1 MRGTNIEKKAE
12 IQETNRQTW
21 KSRERAIGAVR
32 TGIIVALTA
41 LSLSSAP
48 VFATEGGG
56 DTIGGGAEGMYVG
69 TSPPPGWLYVGYALH
84 YSADRFKDGSGK
96 SVVTGLGL
104 RANALANFFLYMTK
118 DHLLGAKHSYSFA
131 IPIVDLHLNG
141 VPSKSGIGDTTL
153 GTQLFWDSGDW
164 HTAAVL
170 NVVVP
175 TGEYDKNRAL
185 NTGFNYWT
193 VRPNFLFSY
202 VPASGFEASMK
213 FTYSFNSKNKATDY
227 ESGRLFHFD
236 YAASFPVSPAAR
248 LGVEGY
254 YMKQMTDDMQNGQKV
269 GPDGFRGQVFAIGP
283 AFSYQFK
290 SFSVEAK
297 WLRESQVKNRT
308 QGNVLWAKIVHKF

>member
-1 MRGTNIEKKAE
+1 MRNARAERKAE
-12 IQETNRQTW
+12 IQETSRQLW
-21 KSRERAIGAVR
+21 KSRQGTKNAIRKGA
-32 TGIIVALTA
+32 ILAMTA
-41 LSLSSAP
+41 LWLSSGS

-69 TSPPPGWLYVGYALH
+69 TSPPPGLLYVGYALH
-84 YSADRFKDGSGK
+84 YSADRFNNGSGK
-96 SVVTGLGL
+96 SVIPGFKLT
-104 RANALANFFLYMTK
+104 ANALANFFLYMTEER
-118 DHLLGAKHSYSFA
+118 LLGAKHSYSIA
-131 IPIVDLHLNG
+131 IPIVDLHLQG

-153 GTQLFWDSGDW
+153 GTQLFWDAGNW

-170 NVVVP
+170 NVIAP
-175 TGEYDKNRAL
+175 TGKYDKNRVL

-202 VPASGFEASMK
+202 VPTSGLEASMK
-213 FTYSFNSKNKATDY
+213 FTYSFNGKNRDTDY

-283 AFSYQFK
+283 AFSYQFNG
-290 SFSVEAK
+290 FSVEAK
-297 WLRESQVKNRT
+297 WLKESYVKNRT
-308 QGNVLWAKIVHKF
+308 DGSVLWAKVVHKF